1 MSSFRNILARRR
13 TSAPIP
19 SGDRE
24 PETQPAATACEA
36 ERETESLEALLAEI
50 APEDRAAPS
59 DLSRVPAEAR
69 WENTLPEPPRPT
81 MRGDMTR
88 PERRASRPLSQVR
101 TPGPAE
107 ESATR
112 RKIWDLDAQADG
124 PAATRAAAP
133 RQAPAPTAAAILNA
147 GSMSTD
153 ATMPR
158 AGTISTDATMPR
170 ARAMSTGAST
180 EPAEAM
186 PTGAATPSAATTQ
199 AVGILPTGETVPG
212 GVPMPGGG
220 AIPSDPAML
229 TGSSMPTDAITP
241 AAAADPM
248 PAQSPIPGATA
259 STPVAPASE
268 MPAPAPPPAR
278 AARVKTRLLGFHA
291 DDATIDAAAPRRI
304 DATQGAIKH
313 PVGWVVV
320 VDGPGRG
327 AHFAL
332 GQGLSTLG
340 RAPDQA
346 ICLDFGDD
354 HISRDN
360 HASIAYDEEE
370 NKVLIGHGGKS
381 NIVRLNGKP
390 LVSSAELSNGDLF
403 RVGKTTLRFVAL
415 CGADF
420 SWQQA
425 REGAGADG

>member
-1 MSSFRNILARRR
+1 M
-13 TSAPIP
+13 
-19 SGDRE
+19 
-24 PETQPAATACEA
+24 
-36 ERETESLEALLAEI
+36 
-50 APEDRAAPS
+50 
-59 DLSRVPAEAR
+59 
-69 WENTLPEPPRPT
+69 
-81 MRGDMTR
+81 
-88 PERRASRPLSQVR
+88 
-101 TPGPAE
+101 
-107 ESATR
+107 R

-133 RQAPAPTAAAILNA
+133 RQAPAPTAAAMLNA

-153 ATMPR
+153 ATMPL
-158 AGTISTDATMPR
+158 AGAISTDAPMPR
-170 ARAMSTGAST
+170 AGAMSTGAST
-180 EPAEAM
+180 APTGAM
-186 PTGAATPSAATTQ
+186 PTGAATASDTT
-199 AVGILPTGETVPG
+199 
-212 GVPMPGGG
+212 
-220 AIPSDPAML
+220 ML